1 MVVLDLLLWKCKI
14 NENKTYLSLFDTNV
28 IFEYC
33 LRFGDQFIK
42 TNRMEIITTIMKYDD
57 PTLLIF

>member
-1 MVVLDLLLWKCKI
+1 MK
-14 NENKTYLSLFDTNV
+14 NKTYLSLFDTNV

-57 PTLLIF
+57 PTLLIV

>member
-1 MVVLDLLLWKCKI
+1 MVVLDLLLWKCEINEKI
-14 NENKTYLSLFDTNV
+14 NALIMFDTNV

-42 TNRMEIITTIMKYDD
+42 TNRMEIITTIMKYDN